1 MRQRSSGQSVK
12 AMSQIRNEFYDDAL
26 APRLR
31 LTKAVQGF
39 AVAGADI
46 KRNSGRT
53 KKQKKR
59 LIMMPGLLGM
69 YFFYSNL
76 FVFAFLLLSR

>member
-1 MRQRSSGQSVK
+1 
-12 AMSQIRNEFYDDAL
+12 MSQIRNEFYDDVL

-31 LTKAVQGF
+31 LSKAVQGF

-53 KKQKKR
+53 KKQKKK
-59 LIMMPGLLGM
+59 LIMMPGLLGWRSS
-69 YFFYSNL
+69 FP
-76 FVFAFLLLSR
+76 